1 MTTTLSTRTATWENI
16 GTDVKECKNN
26 LDEILRKAN
35 LDYTVIT
42 QPVTVGNSD
51 TPSDK
56 WKAIVRESDGH
67 VYNIAKQSYTV
78 CQNREAFDF
87 INELG
92 NVTIEKAG
100 ESQSG
105 MIYIIGKLDSINVL
119 GDEFTPY
126 AIFQNSHNSDFALK
140 TAIVP
145 LRMVCQNQFSAAFGD
160 ANNTVTIKHT
170 PGITSSLQDAKII
183 QQSSLDYMKEF
194 ARKAEFFATNKVNV
208 NKAIELLIPIKD
220 DASERTANRLEEARS
235 LLRTAYMADDN
246 GNFRGTAWG
255 ILNAVTDYTTH
266 SISPRS
272 KGESRFTSSILYPDF
287 QKKAIGLIYSGAI
300 AA

>member
-51 TPSDK
+51 TPSDR
-56 WKAIVRESDGH
+56 WKAIVRKSDGH

-78 CQNREAFDF
+78 CQNREAFEF

-92 NVTIEKAG
+92 DITIEQAG
-100 ESQSG
+100 ESASG
-105 MIYIIGKLDSINVL
+105 MIYIIGKLNSISVL

-145 LRMVCQNQFSAAFGD
+145 LRVVCRNQFNAAFGD

-170 PGITSSLQDAKII
+170 PGITSSLQDAKLI
-183 QQSSLDYMKEF
+183 QQSSLDYMKDF
-194 ARKAEFFATNKVNV
+194 ARKAEFLATNKVNV
-208 NKAIELLIPIKD
+208 NKAIEMLIPIKE

-287 QKKAIGLIYSGAI
+287 QKKAISLIYSGAI